1 MVATRLCY
9 TSGLPSHRPLSAMKI
24 TDLEALNGIIWT
36 RQTTWPPTI
45 DVQVEDRS
53 IEIRPGVYQ
62 VRLGD
67 TLAPR

>member
-1 MVATRLCY
+1 
-9 TSGLPSHRPLSAMKI
+9 MKI

>member
-1 MVATRLCY
+1 M
-9 TSGLPSHRPLSAMKI
+9 
-24 TDLEALNGIIWT
+24 WT

-53 IEIRPGVYQ
+53 MEIRPGVYQ